1 MDPELD
7 VPRGVF
13 IVGLMLPVAVGTA
26 TLGWWA
32 TAAFGF
38 LAGILLAGRRRLFVP
53 AMLAGAF
60 AWGFLLVVA
69 AFGMGEGA
77 RLASAAGA
85 VMGIT
90 GPLFMALTV
99 AFAGLITGCA
109 AVAGRLL
116 RAPLSQFG
124 GA

>member
-1 MDPELD
+1 MDI
-7 VPRGVF
+7 PRGVF

-32 TAAFGF
+32 TVAFGF
-38 LAGILLAGRRRLFVP
+38 LAGVLLARRRRVFLP

-77 RLASAAGA
+77 RLANAAGA
-85 VMGIT
+85 VMGIN
-90 GPLFMALTV
+90 GLLFIALTV
-99 AFAGLITGCA
+99 VFAGLTTGCA

-116 RAPLSQFG
+116 RWR
-124 GA
+124 